1 MRWPSFRK
9 GCQSHYS
16 QRVLSLFIV
25 AALMLVFGIA
35 PFGFDIAKEGIIGCV
50 FGLIGVGVLNVLLE
64 AIP

>member
-1 MRWPSFRK
+1 
-9 GCQSHYS
+9 
-16 QRVLSLFIV
+16 
-25 AALMLVFGIA
+25 MLVFGIA